1 MLEFD
6 LTIARFF
13 ASLREGA
20 GVFFTP
26 FFKVITYFGTA
37 GLGFIITALILLL
50 FRKTRKLGITSLVA
64 LLFGAILTNLML
76 KNIVARPRPFADEA
90 SEFYTIWKNAGSL
103 WESGYSFP
111 SGHATASMAFAF
123 GLFLVCNKKYSWAF
137 LFIPI
142 IMGITRIYFCV
153 HYTTDVIGGLCVGI
167 LSGTLAF
174 FAVKGLMH
182 WKLFVKFMNAKG
194 ITELIQ
200 KKSLQTETQTPV
212 NENLNHK
219 EESEN

>member
-1 MLEFD
+1 MLNFD

-13 ASLREGA
+13 ASLREKA

-26 FFKVITYFGTA
+26 FFKIITYFGTI
-37 GLGFIITALILLL
+37 GLGFIITSIILLL
-50 FRKTRKLGITSLVA
+50 FKKTRKLGVVSFGA
-64 LLFGAILTNLML
+64 LIFGAIITNLLL

-111 SGHATASMAFAF
+111 SGHATASMAFGF

-153 HYTTDVIGGLCVGI
+153 HYATDVFGGLCVGI
-167 LSGTLAF
+167 ISGTLAF
-174 FAVKGLMH
+174 FTVKGLMH
-182 WKLFVKFMNAKG
+182 WKLFVKIMNAKG
-194 ITELIQ
+194 VTEFFK
-200 KKSLQTETQTPV
+200 KKSLQTETP
-212 NENLNHK
+212 NSEDENYK
-219 EESEN
+219 EESKN